1 MIQTLIDYYD
11 DIINSIK
18 LKYNNF
24 FEVFNSVLEK
34 SKNISGV
41 CDHCSELMFK
51 GTNFLEIEGMEGK
64 SLNLQF
70 CNTGCV
76 DECVKK
82 HPFLDTIKVKTVN
95 GENTVSKICHHNNF
109 TFMFLN
115 PWIFKLSTVQLYEY
129 IMKLKSQEKITEGE
143 SKFLEQVEYYH
154 IA

>member
-24 FEVFNSVLEK
+24 FEVFNSVLDK
-34 SKNISGV
+34 SKNISGM

-70 CNTGCV
+70 CNKGCL
-76 DECVKK
+76 DECVKN
-82 HPFLDTIKVKTVN
+82 HPFLDTIKVKTVT
-95 GENTVSKICHHNNF
+95 GENTVSKICHNNNL
-109 TFMFLN
+109 TFMILN
-115 PWIFKLSTVQLYEY
+115 PWMFKLSTVQLYEY
-129 IMKLKSQEKITEGE
+129 IMKLKSQEKLQ
-143 SKFLEQVEYYH
+143 KANLNF
-154 IA
+154 